1 MNTYTKNFG
10 ALITLA
16 ALLLAGCGGS
26 GGGGGNNGNN
36 PPPPP
41 PTGGIT
47 RTGVAA
53 AVGPISG
60 FGSIIVNGVEYETDA
75 TTSFIDDDQDIQET
89 ELKVGDMVL
98 VKGSIEDDNTT
109 ASATS
114 VEVEDTVE
122 GPVTSVNAAAG
133 NFVVLGQIVQVGPET
148 SVDDNC
154 PATLDGLMNNPP
166 VAGVEV
172 SGPYTV
178 NAAGDTVIAAT
189 RFECK
194 GILVEFEING
204 VVSGH
209 NSVDKTFMVNDLE
222 VNYATAGLI
231 QDFPGGVI
239 NDDDPV
245 EVTGTQFDD
254 SVVPPVLT
262 ADKVE
267 FKGNRLQAD
276 EGDHLEIEGFITRF
290 VSATD
295 FDIGDIPVTVTEIT
309 GTTVYEGGTAMDL
322 GLHLKVEVEGEFD
335 LDGVLNATKIE
346 IKTSTAIRVTGLVDA
361 PSSGDAFMIL
371 GITVNTAVLK
381 TRFEDKS
388 DIPDVPFGVG
398 NITTGYY
405 IEVRGQELPA
415 GEITAFLVE
424 RDDARPETELRGFV
438 EAGGENRPDLTVLGV
453 TVQTVSGVTVFTD
466 SRGDTEVEF
475 ATEDDFWAAVG
486 EGSLIDVKGTETDTQ
501 ILLAE
506 EVELE
511 LE

>member
-1 MNTYTKNFG
+1 M
-10 ALITLA
+10 LIA
-16 ALLLAGCGGS
+16 MVALLLTGCGGGS
-26 GGGGGNNGNN
+26 GGGGGITP

-109 ASATS
+109 ATATS

-122 GPVTSVNAAAG
+122 GPVTSVNVTAG
-133 NFVVLGQIVQVGPET
+133 NFVVLGQIVQVGPQT

-154 PATLDGLMNNPP
+154 PATLDGLLNNPA

-178 NAAGDTVIAAT
+178 IAGDTVIAAT

-209 NSVDKTFMVNDLE
+209 NSTDNTFMVNGLE

-231 QDFPGGVI
+231 QDFPGGAI
-239 NDDDPV
+239 SNDDPV

-267 FKGNRLQAD
+267 FKGNRLQGD

-290 VSATD
+290 VSPTD

-309 GTTVYEGGTAMDL
+309 GTTVYEGGTATDL
-322 GLHLKVEVEGEFD
+322 DLHLKVEVEGEFD
-335 LDGVLNATKIE
+335 IDGVLNATKIE

-361 PSSGDAFMIL
+361 PSSGDTFMIL

-424 RDDARPETELRGFV
+424 RDDPRARSELRGFV
-438 EAGGENRPDLTVLGV
+438 EVGGVARPNLTVLGV
-453 TVQTVSGVTVFTD
+453 TIQTNGATVLRD
-466 SRGDTEVEF
+466 SNEVAF
-475 ATEDDFWAAVG
+475 PTADAFWAAVA
-486 EGSLIDVKGTETDTQ
+486 EGSLINVDGTETGPQT
-501 ILLAE
+501 LLAE

-511 LE
+511 ME